1 MQRLSLQAK
10 LRTMKL
16 LLTSAG
22 LLATLLQAGCGSNGS
37 GDAAAAADPDAALKE
52 AACACLQEM
61 DAVVADLIATG
72 QKENW
77 EARRWNEELGA
88 RTVPCAVRKESHEE
102 TLKWIEFQ
110 QACEAYP
117 AYSEK
122 LAVVSQKLQEFRSSE
137 TEPVQNMGEV
147 TGGGGAKELLD
158 QLAGKSGGNGK
169 SGSGQ

>member
-122 LAVVSQKLQEFRSSE
+122 LAVVSQKLQDVGRQVAVRAQGSE
-137 TEPVQNMGEV
+137 TTLGRPP
-147 TGGGGAKELLD
+147 GGLKQHGIAAESIRLQD
-158 QLAGKSGGNGK
+158 AS
-169 SGSGQ
+169 